1 MRTDHLP
8 FIKPDASFTDLILLM
23 SAGRLGLVI
32 VGSAEKAEGILTDGD
47 LRRGLLRFPDTS
59 TLKIKDIF
67 NPNPIIIAED
77 EFISEAENVMIEKKI
92 ATILVGDAEKCT
104 VKGVYQIYNS

>member
-1 MRTDHLP
+1 
-8 FIKPDASFTDLILLM
+8 M

-32 VGSAEKAEGILTDGD
+32 VGDENHAEGIVTDGD
-47 LRRGLLRFPDTS
+47 LRRGLVRFPDTS
-59 TLKIKDIF
+59 QIKIHDIF
-67 NPNPIIIAED
+67 NPNPIIIAEN

-92 ATILVGDAEKCT
+92 ATILVGDAEKGT